1 MGKPLNPVE
10 CAPDVW
16 AALQGVMDP
25 CLAAS
30 GHPMSILDLGLVSG
44 VTEEGETI
52 ELRITFTEV
61 GCQFTHRVISSIED
75 RLLALD
81 RFRHV
86 RVVPE
91 WRPGWTEER
100 MTEQARAALAQ
111 GRLHMRKRIARGESP
126 LTPQP

>member
-1 MGKPLNPVE
+1 MGEPLRCVE

-30 GHPMSILDLGLVSG
+30 GHPMSVLDLGLISG
-44 VTEEGETI
+44 VTEDGETI
-52 ELRITFTEV
+52 EVRITFTEV

-75 RLLALD
+75 RLLGLD

-91 WRPGWTEER
+91 WRPGWTEAR

-111 GRLHMRKRIARGESP
+111 GRLLTIKRMAHGETS
-126 LTPQP
+126 LTP

>member
-1 MGKPLNPVE
+1 MGEPLRAVD
-10 CAPDVW
+10 CSPDVW
-16 AALQGVMDP
+16 TALQGVIDP

-30 GHPMSILDLGLVSG
+30 GHCMSVLDLGLISG
-44 VTEEGETI
+44 VTEDGETI
-52 ELRITFTEV
+52 EVRITFTEV

-86 RVVPE
+86 RVLPE

-100 MTEQARAALAQ
+100 MTDQARAALAQ
-111 GRLHMRKRIARGESP
+111 GRLHMVKRIALGESP
-126 LTPQP
+126 TAPQI

>member
-1 MGKPLNPVE
+1 MGEPLRAVD
-10 CAPDVW
+10 CSPDVW
-16 AALQGVMDP
+16 AALQGVLDP

-30 GHPMSILDLGLVSG
+30 GHSMSVLDLGLVSG
-44 VTEEGETI
+44 ITEEGETI

-100 MTEQARAALAQ
+100 MTEAARAALAQ
-111 GRLHMRKRIARGESP
+111 GRLHMVKRIVRGESP
-126 LTPQP
+126 LTPQF

>member
-1 MGKPLNPVE
+1 MGEPLRAVG
-10 CAPDVW
+10 CSPDVW
-16 AALQGVMDP
+16 VALQAVMDP

-30 GHPMSILDLGLVSG
+30 GHPMSVLDLGLISG
-44 VTEEGETI
+44 VTEDGQTI
-52 ELRITFTEV
+52 EVRITFTEV

-100 MTEQARAALAQ
+100 MTEHARSALAQ
-111 GRLHMRKRIARGESP
+111 GRLHMVKRIARGETP